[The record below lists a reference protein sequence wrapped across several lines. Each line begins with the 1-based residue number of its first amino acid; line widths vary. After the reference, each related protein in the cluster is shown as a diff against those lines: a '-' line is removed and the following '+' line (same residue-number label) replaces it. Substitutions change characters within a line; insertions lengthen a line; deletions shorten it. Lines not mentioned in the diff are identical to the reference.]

1 MKPVLRIFLAN
12 FMVTLIFFLALAY
25 SAEIKIV
32 GSPSSLE
39 LLKKKLVGFEE
50 KTGIKITFIPMGPKF
65 SLWEVY
71 NDRADLAVDTI
82 PLKNWIALL
91 TNEGIEVPSTV
102 FKEVVIGKER
112 IVVITNK
119 NNPVNRLSKS
129 ELAQILTGEVTSWSH
144 FNWKDLPPLL
154 ILSRQASEAQKYF
167 LSNIIGNSP
176 LGIQFITVRSPKE
189 QKLAVAFKENAI
201 GIIQE
206 PYVDHSVKVIQ
217 TPEVSRSI
225 YLAYKNTSKNE
236 ILTLINYLK
245 PQKMPER
252 RR

>member
-1 MKPVLRIFLAN
+1 MKPLLRVFLAN
-12 FMVTLIFFLALAY
+12 FIITLIFYLSSAY

-39 LLKKKLVGFEE
+39 FLKKKTGRFEE

-91 TNEGIEVPSTV
+91 INEGIEIPSTA
-102 FKEVVIGKER
+102 FEEVIIGKER
-112 IVVITNK
+112 IVVIANK
-119 NNPVNRLSKS
+119 RNPVTRLSKS
-129 ELAQILTGEVTSWSH
+129 ELTQILRGEITSWSH

-154 ILSRQASEAQKYF
+154 VLSRQASEAQKYF
-167 LSNIIGNSP
+167 LNNIIGNSP
-176 LGIQFITVRSPKE
+176 LGIKFITVRSPKE
-189 QKLAVAFKENAI
+189 LKLVVAFRENAI

-206 PYVDHSVKVIQ
+206 PYVDRSVTVIQ
-217 TPEVSRSI
+217 TPEVSRFI
-225 YLAYKNTSKNE
+225 YLAYKKTPKNE
-236 ILTLINYLK
+236 VLTLINYLI
-245 PQKMPER
+245 PPKMPER

>member
-1 MKPVLRIFLAN
+1 LDCPLA
-12 FMVTLIFFLALAY
+12 
-25 SAEIKIV
+25 
-32 GSPSSLE
+32 
-39 LLKKKLVGFEE
+39 
-50 KTGIKITFIPMGPKF
+50 
-65 SLWEVY
+65 
-71 NDRADLAVDTI
+71 
-82 PLKNWIALL
+82 
-91 TNEGIEVPSTV
+91 NEGIEVPSTA
-102 FKEVVIGKER
+102 FEEVIIGKER
-112 IVVITNK
+112 IVVIANK
-119 NNPVNRLSKS
+119 RNPVTKLSKS

-167 LSNIIGNSP
+167 LNNIIGNSP
-176 LGIQFITVRSPKE
+176 LGIQFITLRSPKE

-206 PYVDHSVKVIQ
+206 PYVVQSVKVIQ

-225 YLAYKNTSKNE
+225 YLAYKKKSKNE

-245 PQKMPER
+245 PPKMPDR

>member
-1 MKPVLRIFLAN
+1 MKSRLRIFLAN
-12 FMVTLIFFLALAY
+12 IIITLIFYLASAY

-39 LLKKKLVGFEE
+39 FLKKKTVGFEE

-82 PLKNWIALL
+82 SLKNWIALL
-91 TNEGIEVPSTV
+91 ANEGIEVPYTA
-102 FKEVVIGKER
+102 FEEVMIGKER

-119 NNPVNRLSKS
+119 RNPITRLSKS

-144 FNWKDLPPLL
+144 FNWKDLPPIL

-167 LSNIIGNSP
+167 LNNIIGNSP

-217 TPEVSRSI
+217 TPEVLRSI
-225 YLAYKNTSKNE
+225 YLVYKKTSKNE